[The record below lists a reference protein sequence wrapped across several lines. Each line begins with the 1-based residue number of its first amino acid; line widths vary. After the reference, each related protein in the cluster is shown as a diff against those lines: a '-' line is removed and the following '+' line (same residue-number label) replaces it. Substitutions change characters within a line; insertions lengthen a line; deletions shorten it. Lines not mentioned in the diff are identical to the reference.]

1 MENNEQ
7 KQTKNLFS
15 IPLSGCFYII
25 ILAALASM
33 SVRGCKMVGM
43 KYEERKAKHEMVM
56 DSLNKV
62 KASRLDTIQYKG
74 R

>member
-15 IPLSGCFYII
+15 IPLTGCLYVI

-33 SVRGCKMVGM
+33 SIKGCKMVGM
-43 KYEERKAKHEMVM
+43 KYEEQKAKHEIVM
-56 DSLNKV
+56 DSLNEA
-62 KASRLDTIQYKG
+62 KAHKLDSLQYKG